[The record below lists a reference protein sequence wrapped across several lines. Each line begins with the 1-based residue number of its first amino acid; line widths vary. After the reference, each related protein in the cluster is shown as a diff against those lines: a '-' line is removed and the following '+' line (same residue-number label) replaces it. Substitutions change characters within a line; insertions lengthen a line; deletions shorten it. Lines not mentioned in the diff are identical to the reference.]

1 MDRRNFDGT
10 NDGAERGFQDGDGGV
25 DGMGIAHLKRGMWIA
40 DSRRYQASSVIGV
53 IKSDG

>member
-1 MDRRNFDGT
+1 MMVLKEVSKMVSNRN
-10 NDGAERGFQDGDGGV
+10 GGV